1 MHKTLI
7 LLTALA
13 GCGPVVTMDD
23 DVDIDWDFKE
33 LLGPSSNMHTPYV
46 LGASFNLYVES
57 TDDKEK
63 FQGWTVESSDSSILT
78 VGAVQRYSDNRRIYV
93 NAHGVGDGIAHVI
106 VKDSSGSVQT
116 RQPVEV
122 RLPDRAQV
130 MAHGLLIIG
139 KSESEAQVSDL
150 RLLSGGTA
158 TFLIRYYL
166 GAKTLYGNGALGVDT
181 PTDVVASTPRTYLF
195 EDRDWLQVTP
205 SMVGSSSI
213 SMKVNGV
220 HFSDLPLTVVDGS
233 EIENVHIQG
242 GDESHAKKDDWLVAL
257 GQAFDSQM
265 RRVYGV
271 DFHWDVDG
279 EAQSSWD
286 GSDKGDLYRYRYDP
300 AKPHMLAATYGAVS
314 AVAMIH
320 SGGGFVDSSNH
331 IGCSYSPSA
340 SNGSWISL
348 SMLLGISFLLVRRRR
363 ASY

>member
-1 MHKTLI
+1 MRKYLI
-7 LLTALA
+7 LLSALA
-13 GCGPVVTMDD
+13 GCGPVVTVDD
-23 DVDIDWDFKE
+23 DVDIVWDFKE
-33 LLGPSSNMHTPYV
+33 LVGPSSDLHTPYV
-46 LGASFNLYVES
+46 LGSSFNLYVES

-63 FQGWTVESSDSSILT
+63 FQGWTVESSDPSILT

-93 NAHGVGDGIAHVI
+93 SAHGVGDGIAQVV
-106 VKDSSGSVQT
+106 VKDSGGSVQT
-116 RQPVEV
+116 RQAVEV

-158 TFLIRYYL
+158 TFLVRYYK
-166 GAKTLYGNGALGVDT
+166 GSQTLNGNGALGVDT
-181 PTDVVASTPRTYLF
+181 PSDVVASTPRTYLF

-205 SMVGSSSI
+205 SMVGQSSI

-220 HFSDLPLTVVDGS
+220 HFTDLSLTVVDAS
-233 EIENVHIQG
+233 QVNSVRIQG

-265 RRVYGV
+265 RRIYGV

-279 EAQSSWD
+279 QAQTSWD

-300 AKPHMLAATYGAVS
+300 AQPHMLAATYGAIS
-314 AVAMIH
+314 AVAKIH

-331 IGCSYSPSA
+331 IGCSYVPGA
-340 SNGSWISL
+340 RGGSLISL
-348 SMLLGISFLLVRRRR
+348 LLLLGISLLLARRRI
-363 ASY
+363 SP